1 MVRHGEVH
9 VINVRG
15 DALKVDSLLGLLGGA
30 AGLELS
36 VQDGPVSIVSEQPLG
51 PGMSAELRARLREMI
66 DEQVKAAR
74 VDVDTT
80 GIDFGK
86 FGNWQILNAVNAVGV
101 NAGAAGIGTAIA
113 IHEIWENYASR
124 TGNGNDQGQYG
135 PAHRLALGVEAIV
148 AAQLTA
154 RPGGRVAAA
163 AFRVQNAGNYLLDYD
178 GYFVHLVPRPQ
189 PEWPAHGKYAA
200 QFRGR
205 QEILAATIDLAGITP
220 GHRISPGLV
229 ETVVEFMGQHENST
243 ARVTGLRTGAEPEQ
257 DALLRSAAVR
267 SALIVAMDE
276 DDYAERDGTGI
287 ELGEDQSKGPGADLG
302 ARRPWTSPAGDIAT
316 APGAR
321 ISVQS
326 PT

>member
-1 MVRHGEVH
+1 MVRHWEVH
-9 VINVRG
+9 VIEVRG
-15 DALKVDSLLGLLGGA
+15 DALKADALLGLLGDA

-66 DEQVKAAR
+66 GDPVKAAR

-86 FGNWQILNAVNAVGV
+86 FGNWQVLNAVNAVGV

-148 AAQLTA
+148 AAQLTS

-163 AFRVQNAGNYLLDYD
+163 AFRVQNVANYLLDYD
-178 GYFVHLVPRPQ
+178 GYFVHLTPRPEQ
-189 PEWPAHGKYAA
+189 QRPTHGKYAA

-205 QEILAATIDLAGITP
+205 QEILAATVDLTGITP
-220 GHRISPGLV
+220 GHRISPDLV
-229 ETVVEFMGQHENST
+229 DAVIAFMGQHENST
-243 ARVTGLRTGAEPEQ
+243 ARVTRLRTGAEPEH
-257 DALLRSAAVR
+257 DPALPPAAVR
-267 SALIVAMDE
+267 SALIVALDE
-276 DDYAERDGTGI
+276 DSYADNTRTSIQLD
-287 ELGEDQSKGPGADLG
+287 EDRSKL
-302 ARRPWTSPAGDIAT
+302 
-316 APGAR
+316 
-321 ISVQS
+321 
-326 PT
+326 